1 MALTHDS
8 PFRQNLFHFPIF
20 RNDTNVFIDSVNNS
34 IELYYWRF
42 F

>member
-1 MALTHDS
+1 MTALLGKI
-8 PFRQNLFHFPIF
+8 PFYFPIF
-20 RNDTNVFIDSVNNS
+20 RKDTNVFIDSVNNS